1 VIEGPQGLLLVR
13 RPDDDEDLPGVWGL
27 PAVSLA
33 PGESE
38 EEAVRRAGR
47 DKLGVEVEPIERVG
61 GEQTMTDWEARIVS
75 GEPAVPQPGPHT
87 QYAELRF
94 GEPADLVPAARRGS
108 LCSRVLLRAR
118 GLGFGHVRTKPG
130 VLARGPWRPEQVQ
143 ASWRDD
149 AFVVPAEVEQ
159 LADGAVEGLRERG
172 SPAHD
177 GMATR
182 LAGFEADDERLRLEL
197 QPVRWA
203 LRLLDDAS
211 DSLTALCVVRSEDG
225 RWLAGRRAGWVSTWA
240 NRWALGAGGAVDLGE
255 SPADTLSRELY
266 EEWKLEPAD
275 LSVEALLAL
284 PGGMNMLVGLATV
297 PDGCEPVPDAEHDE
311 WTWWPADIDRW
322 PAEADE
328 RLKLM
333 AALLDS

>member
-1 VIEGPQGLLLVR
+1 VTTRPGL
-13 RPDDDEDLPGVWGL
+13 
-27 PAVSLA
+27 
-33 PGESE
+33 
-38 EEAVRRAGR
+38 
-47 DKLGVEVEPIERVG
+47 
-61 GEQTMTDWEARIVS
+61 
-75 GEPAVPQPGPHT
+75 
-87 QYAELRF
+87 
-94 GEPADLVPAARRGS
+94 
-108 LCSRVLLRAR
+108 
-118 GLGFGHVRTKPG
+118 
-130 VLARGPWRPEQVQ
+130 LARGPWRPDQVD
-143 ASWRDD
+143 AVWRED
-149 AFVVPAEVEQ
+149 AYEVPAEVER

-182 LAGFEADDERLRLEL
+182 LVDWEADDDLLRLEL

-225 RWLAGRRAGWVSTWA
+225 RWLAGRRADWVSSWA
-240 NRWALGAGGAVDLGE
+240 GRWALGAGGAVDLGE
-255 SPADTLSRELY
+255 SPADTLTRELH
-266 EEWKLEPAD
+266 EEWQLQPDD
-275 LSVEALLAL
+275 LSVEALVAL
-284 PGGMNMLVGLATV
+284 PNGLNMLVGLATV
-297 PDGCEPVPDAEHDE
+297 ADRCDPVPDDEHDE